1 MLFIHVFLDI
11 TSSEIEYVT
20 KIGEGKYG
28 AVYEGKCRGNR
39 VAIKKFHKQTLS
51 PSVLNEFK
59 SEVEIISRLNHPNVV
74 LFMGACTE
82 PGEMAI
88 VSELCERGNLHSLL
102 YNTGAGLS
110 IYRKMMM
117 AKDIAIGMT
126 WLHGADPHIVHRD
139 LKPQNLLVG
148 KHGDVKVCG

>member
-1 MLFIHVFLDI
+1 MFNNSVNRILYVRNLPYKITTEEIYDI
-11 TSSEIEYVT
+11 FGKFGALRQVRLGIQPDTKGTAYV
-20 KIGEGKYG
+20 
-28 AVYEGKCRGNR
+28 VYEVWKIN
-39 VAIKKFHKQTLS
+39 I
-51 PSVLNEFK
+51 
-59 SEVEIISRLNHPNVV
+59 
-74 LFMGACTE
+74 M
-82 PGEMAI
+82 
-88 VSELCERGNLHSLL
+88 HSLL